1 MTEPQLD
8 NEFIMKT
15 DEGYLRAF
23 DDSDVSDDVD
33 NIQQF
38 IADRPFIFTNTNVTR
53 EEAMKVIL
61 TDNFLTLPL
70 IKETNFNI
78 NGFSFEE
85 SSRFTP

>member
-1 MTEPQLD
+1 
-8 NEFIMKT
+8 MKT

-23 DDSDVSDDVD
+23 DDRDVSDDVD
-33 NIQQF
+33 NIQS
-38 IADRPFIFTNTNVTR
+38 FIFTNSNVTR